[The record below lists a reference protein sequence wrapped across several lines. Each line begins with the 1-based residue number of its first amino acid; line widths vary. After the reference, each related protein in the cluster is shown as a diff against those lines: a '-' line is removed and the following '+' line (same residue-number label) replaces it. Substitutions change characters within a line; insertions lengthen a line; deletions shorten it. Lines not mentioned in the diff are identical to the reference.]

1 MADEVRRV
9 EYCYLTIKDKPGEGE
24 KILGTLR
31 EVGVNLLAFSGFPAK
46 GGKAQ
51 IDLVTENVSG
61 LKTLARNQKWKLSPV
76 KRGFLIQGEDKLG
89 AVAEIVAKLAA
100 AKINIVA
107 VDAVAAGAG
116 RYGAILWVKPAS
128 YAKAAKALGAT

>member
-24 KILGTLR
+24 KILGALR

-51 IDLVTENVSG
+51 IDLVTDNVSG
-61 LKTLARNQKWKLSPV
+61 LKSLARNRKWKLSPV
-76 KRGFLIQGEDKLG
+76 KRGFLVQGEDKIG
-89 AVAEIVAKLAA
+89 AVAGIVSKLSAVR
-100 AKINIVA
+100 INIVA

-128 YAKAAKALGAT
+128 YAKAAKALGAR